1 MVLTYESSLEGFFF
15 FFRRQITLV
24 LIFEKMCKLLRLS
37 ARSHSRDFF
46 TLSCTPFHMLI
57 PTISSASIRRP
68 VQGSGRLLS
77 GAEPISRQHQRPC
90 LSSRSGKPAPPTPR
104 LPAPLPCFSR
114 GLHAAPLFL
123 INVSTACQRRC
134 YHLLEFSMLLLTPRE

>member
-1 MVLTYESSLEGFFF
+1 MRALWRVFF

-104 LPAPLPCFSR
+104 LPAPLPCFR
-114 GLHAAPLFL
+114 GVCTQHHY
-123 INVSTACQRRC
+123 S
-134 YHLLEFSMLLLTPRE
+134 SLTSARPVRGGVITC